1 MEAGTF
7 VPIFFEKIMD
17 TKILIQSFTEFAKQ
31 KNVDRPTM
39 IRILQ
44 DVFRAMIKK
53 KYENDENF
61 DIVINADKGD
71 LEIMRFRE
79 VVDDNS
85 EDIWDFDKIAISDA
99 KKIEEDFIVGDEVA
113 EEIKIEDFGRRAVIL
128 AKQTLIQRVKD
139 LEKEIIINKYDDLI
153 GEIITGE
160 IYQILSREVLLVDVE
175 GNEISLPRSEQ
186 IPKDRYRKGDSL
198 RGIILSVE
206 MFRGNPKI
214 TLSRTNPKFLEKL
227 FEKEVPE
234 IFDGLITIKK
244 VVREPGERAK
254 ICVESYD
261 DRIDPV
267 GACVGMNGSRIHS
280 IVRELQNE
288 NIDVINFTDNTDLYI
303 IRALSPAKITSLKIE
318 KENKRVSVYLKP
330 DQVSLAIGKGGQNI
344 KLASR
349 LLDLEIDVF
358 RELDDLQEEDVDLEE
373 FSDEIEGW
381 IIDELKRIGLD
392 TAKVVLNIEKDD
404 LLKRSDLEEE
414 TVDNVR
420 ATLKKEF
427 E

>member
-1 MEAGTF
+1 
-7 VPIFFEKIMD
+7 MD

-99 KKIEEDFIVGDEVA
+99 KKIEEDFIIGDEVA

-139 LEKEIIINKYDDLI
+139 LEKEIIISKYDDLI

-244 VVREPGERAK
+244 IVREPGERAK

-288 NIDVINFTDNTDLYI
+288 NIDVINFTENTDLYI
-303 IRALSPAKITSLKIE
+303 TRALSPAKITSLKIE

-344 KLASR
+344 KLASK

-358 RELDDLQEEDVDLEE
+358 RELDGLQEEDVDLEE

-392 TAKVVLNIEKDD
+392 TAKAVLNIEKDD

-420 ATLKKEF
+420 ATLNKEF

>member
-1 MEAGTF
+1 
-7 VPIFFEKIMD
+7 MD
-17 TKILIQSFTEFAKQ
+17 TRVLIQTFTEFAKQ

-53 KYENDENF
+53 KFEHDDNF

-79 VVDDNS
+79 IVDDNS
-85 EDIWDFDKIAISDA
+85 EDIWDFDKIKLTDA
-99 KKIEEDFIVGDEVA
+99 KKIEEDFEVGDEVA

-128 AKQTLIQRVKD
+128 AKQTLNQRVKD
-139 LEKEIIINKYDDLI
+139 LEKEVIINKYEDLV

-160 IYQILSREVLLVDVE
+160 IYQTLSREVLLVDNE

-186 IPKDRYRKGDSL
+186 IHKDKYRKGDAL
-198 RGIILSVE
+198 RGVVTSVE

-214 TLSRTNPKFLEKL
+214 TLSRTSPLFLEKL
-227 FEKEVPE
+227 FENEVPE
-234 IFDGLITIKK
+234 ISDGLITIKK
-244 VVREPGERAK
+244 AVREPGERAK

-288 NIDVINFTDNTDLYI
+288 NIDVINFTDNQELYI
-303 IRALSPAKITSLKIE
+303 SRALSPAKITSMKIDNEE
-318 KENKRVSVYLKP
+318 KTVSVYLKP

-349 LLDLEIDVF
+349 LLEMEIDVF
-358 RELDDLQEEDVDLEE
+358 RELDESQEEDVDLDE

-392 TAKVVLNIEKDD
+392 TAKAVLNLEKSD
-404 LLKRSDLEEE
+404 LVKRSDLEEN
-414 TVDNVR
+414 TVEEVVN
-420 ATLKKEF
+420 TLKKEF

>member
-1 MEAGTF
+1 
-7 VPIFFEKIMD
+7 MD
-17 TKILIQSFTEFAKQ
+17 TRVLIQTFTEFAKQ

-53 KYENDENF
+53 KFEHDDNF

-79 VVDDNS
+79 IVDDNS
-85 EDIWDFDKIAISDA
+85 EDIWDFDKIKLTDA
-99 KKIEEDFIVGDEVA
+99 KKIEEDFEVGDEVA

-139 LEKEIIINKYDDLI
+139 LEKEVIINKYEDLV

-160 IYQILSREVLLVDVE
+160 IYQTLSREVLLVDNE

-186 IPKDRYRKGDSL
+186 IHKDKYRKGDAL
-198 RGIILSVE
+198 RGVVTSVE

-214 TLSRTNPKFLEKL
+214 TLSRTSPLFLEKL
-227 FEKEVPE
+227 FENEVPE
-234 IFDGLITIKK
+234 ISDGLITIKK
-244 VVREPGERAK
+244 AVREPGERGK

-288 NIDVINFTDNTDLYI
+288 NIDVINFTDNQELYI
-303 IRALSPAKITSLKIE
+303 SRALSPAKITSMKIDNEE
-318 KENKRVSVYLKP
+318 KTVSVYLKP

-349 LLDLEIDVF
+349 LLEMEIDVF
-358 RELDDLQEEDVDLEE
+358 RELDESQEEDVDLDE

-392 TAKVVLNIEKDD
+392 TAKAVLNLEKSD
-404 LLKRSDLEEE
+404 LVKRSDLEEN
-414 TVDNVR
+414 TVEEVVN
-420 ATLKKEF
+420 TLKKEF

>member
-1 MEAGTF
+1 
-7 VPIFFEKIMD
+7 MD

-79 VVDDNS
+79 IVDDNS

-99 KKIEEDFIVGDEVA
+99 KKIEKDFVIGDEVA

-139 LEKEIIINKYDDLI
+139 LEKEIIISKYDDLI

-160 IYQILSREVLLVDVE
+160 IYQILSREVLLVDIE

-198 RGIILSVE
+198 RGIVLSVE

-244 VVREPGERAK
+244 IVREPGERAK

-288 NIDVINFTDNTDLYI
+288 NIDVINFTENTDLYI
-303 IRALSPAKITSLKIE
+303 TRALSPAKITSLKIE

-358 RELDDLQEEDVDLEE
+358 RELDGLQEEDVDLEE

-392 TAKVVLNIEKDD
+392 TAKAVLNIEKDD

>member
-1 MEAGTF
+1 
-7 VPIFFEKIMD
+7 MD

-139 LEKEIIINKYDDLI
+139 LEKEIIISKYDDLI

-198 RGIILSVE
+198 KGIILSVE

-244 VVREPGERAK
+244 IVREPGERAK

-288 NIDVINFTDNTDLYI
+288 NIDVINFTENTDLYI
-303 IRALSPAKITSLKIE
+303 TRALSPAKITSLKIE

-358 RELDDLQEEDVDLEE
+358 RELDGLQEEDVDLEE

-392 TAKVVLNIEKDD
+392 TAKAVLNIEKDD